1 MSSELIQQIQ
11 AELEAATARYID
23 RNPRSKALHDEALKS
38 MPGGNTRTVLHASP
52 FPVVIKSGKGHQITS
67 EDGHTYTDFTGEFTA
82 ALYGHSNPVI
92 ISAIRDVLD
101 NVGMNVGGN
110 TAQEQIFARELC
122 SRFNLEHVRFCN
134 SGTEANIHALAAA
147 RAFTKKRK
155 VVTFSGGYHG
165 AVIGFKGGEPEAN
178 NVDLDDWV
186 VARYNDLDSAR
197 AAIESEGVA
206 AVLVEGMQGSGG
218 GIPGHPEFLQ
228 GIQEIAG
235 KAGVLFIIDEVM
247 TSRLSGGGVSQMR
260 GLKPDLKTFGKYLG
274 GGLAFGAFG
283 GRADIMAAFDPRLPT
298 SLSHSGTFNNNTLV
312 THAGYAGLTKI
323 YTPEV
328 ADQFTRSGDE
338 LRERLNAVTKGTRV
352 HFTGIGTI
360 MGVHFPKDGSRMIE
374 RSGEVEELDSLRDL
388 FWLDMLEEN
397 FWIVRRGFMALV
409 LDTPTDEFDSP
420 YFPSTFNRFFLSFS
434 PSRQSTVHLH
444 HNSSHHKTSAMDFQ
458 NRAGSKFGGGG
469 VASQSATNAD
479 RRERLRKLALETI
492 DLDKDPYFFKNHVGS
507 FECRLCLTV
516 HQNDGSYLAHTQ
528 GKKHQTNLAR
538 RAAREQKEGRQGAV
552 DPATGLP
559 IGVTGAGFAQR
570 RNVVKIGR
578 PGYKITKIRDPVSRQ
593 QGLLFQLQYP
603 DATPETSPKWQ
614 VMNAFTQHVEEPD
627 KNFQYLLVAAEPYET
642 VGFKIPARELDKRE
656 DKQFAF
662 WDPDAKEYW
671 IQVMF
676 MTEREERFNA
686 APGLTARR

>member
-11 AELEAATARYID
+11 AELEAATTRYID

-110 TAQEQIFARELC
+110 TAQEQIFAREVC

-165 AVIGFKGGEPEAN
+165 AVIGFKGGKPEAN

-197 AAIESEGVA
+197 AAIESEGIA

-235 KAGVLFIIDEVM
+235 NAGVLFIIDEVM
-247 TSRLSGGGVSQMR
+247 TSRLSGGGISEMR

-298 SLSHSGTFNNNTLV
+298 ALSHSGTFNNNTLV

-328 ADQFTRSGDE
+328 AAQFTRSGDE
-338 LRERLNAVTKGTRV
+338 LMERLNVVTKDTRV
-352 HFTGIGTI
+352 VFTGIGTI
-360 MGVHFPKDGSRMIE
+360 MGVHFPKDGSRVIE

-388 FWLDMLEEN
+388 FWLEMMEEG
-397 FWIVRRGFMALV
+397 FWVVRRGFMALV
-409 LDTPTDEFDSP
+409 LDTPTDEFD
-420 YFPSTFNRFFLSFS
+420 RFVSCVEAWVS
-434 PSRQSTVHLH
+434 
-444 HNSSHHKTSAMDFQ
+444 K
-458 NRAGSKFGGGG
+458 RA
-469 VASQSATNAD
+469 
-479 RRERLRKLALETI
+479 RM
-492 DLDKDPYFFKNHVGS
+492 
-507 FECRLCLTV
+507 
-516 HQNDGSYLAHTQ
+516 
-528 GKKHQTNLAR
+528 
-538 RAAREQKEGRQGAV
+538 
-552 DPATGLP
+552 
-559 IGVTGAGFAQR
+559 
-570 RNVVKIGR
+570 VKI
-578 PGYKITKIRDPVSRQ
+578 
-593 QGLLFQLQYP
+593 
-603 DATPETSPKWQ
+603 
-614 VMNAFTQHVEEPD
+614 
-627 KNFQYLLVAAEPYET
+627 
-642 VGFKIPARELDKRE
+642 
-656 DKQFAF
+656 
-662 WDPDAKEYW
+662 
-671 IQVMF
+671 
-676 MTEREERFNA
+676 
-686 APGLTARR
+686 

>member
-1 MSSELIQQIQ
+1 STPQVAMSSELIQQIQ
-11 AELEAATARYID
+11 AELEAATTRYID

-110 TAQEQIFARELC
+110 TAQEQIFAREVC

-165 AVIGFKGGEPEAN
+165 AVIGFKGGKPEAN

-197 AAIESEGVA
+197 AAIESEGIA

-235 KAGVLFIIDEVM
+235 NAGVLFIIDEVM
-247 TSRLSGGGVSQMR
+247 TSRLSGGGISEMR

-298 SLSHSGTFNNNTLV
+298 ALSHSGTFNNNTLV

-328 ADQFTRSGDE
+328 AAQFTRSGDE
-338 LRERLNAVTKGTRV
+338 LRERLNVVTKDTRV
-352 HFTGIGTI
+352 LFTGIGTI
-360 MGVHFPKDGSRMIE
+360 MGVHFPKDGSRVIE

-388 FWLDMLEEN
+388 FWLEMMEEG
-397 FWIVRRGFMALV
+397 FWVVRRGFMALV
-409 LDTPTDEFDSP
+409 LDTPTDKFD
-420 YFPSTFNRFFLSFS
+420 RFVSC
-434 PSRQSTVHLH
+434 VE
-444 HNSSHHKTSAMDFQ
+444 AWV
-458 NRAGSKFGGGG
+458 SKR